1 MQHESNS
8 IYDVSQNVSN
18 PPKRAKKLKN
28 SLRNLGLQNKSN
40 IVLHNNDFN
49 KCKSEGKVERK

>member
-18 PPKRAKKLKN
+18 PPERAKKLKN

-49 KCKSEGKVERK
+49 KCKS